1 MKKNEGLETKIN
13 ERAYQL
19 YVSKGSND
27 GSDLDDWLQAE
38 KEVLQEVI
46 KESKTKKRAN
56 TASTRRKRERVKV
69 KG

>member
-1 MKKNEGLETKIN
+1 MKKDEKLATKIN

-38 KEVLQEVI
+38 KEVLHEVV

-56 TASTRRKRERVKV
+56 TSSTRKKRERVKV
-69 KG
+69 RG